1 MTPPAIA
8 SIPAQS
14 TGQDHPKPDA
24 LTRAALLAAAML
36 PWYAVLSGTY
46 GLYFY
51 ILMIVPQAGGVLSGT
66 AGEAAETTLF
76 IVTLAATVPLA
87 PLVLLAM
94 PAGAIW
100 AALRSPPTE
109 LFGLAARAGC
119 IASMSL
125 SFFYAAIITGVS
137 VNSLANEGF
146 SPLWQSGILA
156 DAAILLGGLAATWKA
171 WRWLQKKQPSTQDA
185 RPTCQSAD

>member
-8 SIPAQS
+8 NNPAKS
-14 TGQDHPKPDA
+14 TGQEHPKPDA
-24 LTRAALLAAAML
+24 LTRTALLAAAML

-51 ILMIVPQAGGVLSGT
+51 ILLIVPHAGGVLGGT
-66 AGEAAETTLF
+66 AGEAAETALF
-76 IVTLAATVPLA
+76 IVTLAATFPLA
-87 PLVLLAM
+87 TLVLLAM
-94 PAGAIW
+94 PTGAIW
-100 AALRSPPTE
+100 AALRPSPSG

-125 SFFYAAIITGVS
+125 SFIYAAIITGVS

-146 SPLWQSGILA
+146 NPLWQSGLPG
-156 DAAILLGGLAATWKA
+156 DAAMLLGGLAATWKA
-171 WRWLQKKQPSTQDA
+171 WRWLQKKPPTQV
-185 RPTCQSAD
+185 PEC

>member
-1 MTPPAIA
+1 MTSPAI
-8 SIPAQS
+8 SNTPAKS
-14 TGQDHPKPDA
+14 AGQEHPKPDA
-24 LTRAALLAAAML
+24 LTRAALLVAALL

-51 ILMIVPQAGGVLSGT
+51 ILLTVPQAGRVLDGT
-66 AGEAAETTLF
+66 AGEVAETTLF
-76 IVTLAATVPLA
+76 IATLAATVPLTI
-87 PLVLLAM
+87 LVLLAM

-100 AALRSPPTE
+100 AALRSPPTG

-125 SFFYAAIITGVS
+125 SALYAAIITGVS

-146 SPLWQSGILA
+146 NLVWRLGLLGN
-156 DAAILLGGLAATWKA
+156 AAILLCGLLAT
-171 WRWLQKKQPSTQDA
+171 
-185 RPTCQSAD
+185 

>member
-8 SIPAQS
+8 NTPPQS
-14 TGQDHPKPDA
+14 AGQDHPKPDA
-24 LTRAALLAAAML
+24 LTRAALLAAALL

-51 ILMIVPQAGGVLSGT
+51 ILLIFPQAGRVLSGT

-76 IVTLAATVPLA
+76 IVTLTATVPLA
-87 PLVLLAM
+87 TLVLLAM

-100 AALRSPPTE
+100 AALSRP
-109 LFGLAARAGC
+109 LGGLLCLAARAGC

-125 SFFYAAIITGVS
+125 SFVYAAIITGVS
-137 VNSLANEGF
+137 VNSQANEGF
-146 SPLWQSGILA
+146 SPLWQSALLG

-171 WRWLQKKQPSTQDA
+171 WRWLQKKPPAHVPES
-185 RPTCQSAD
+185 